1 MTGISHARELLLDA
15 LRQYSAAG
23 NEAEIEQS
31 VLALH
36 TGLDEAFR
44 AYLAS
49 EGYDEV
55 GHLEVN
61 FPELVDLIRDYT
73 DLFEGDPRLPRLLTA
88 LNATRIKIAHPRGD
102 KPSPQQIAND
112 AEQFARLA
120 RRFWQGLFGER
131 CPVSVVVPYPK
142 PVARPSQPLEPPP
155 VEPGAQRSPPSSK
168 LVRVLRPLWRDEIE
182 PRFQSRLFLKRLI
195 AIAILFTLAKWCKD
209 GAIST
214 ARWPEPVKYGGIAL
228 FLVAVG
234 LFLWG
239 IVTIWK
245 ILQQLRL
252 RGLLI
257 VLGVGY
263 LLLISTLVLTSGSPL
278 PLHQEALLTTKRL
291 IVAAGRKT
299 RDVGQTLVE
308 TPGEFRLAYTGHH
321 RPILLASMD
330 PEDTSYLTPIPANRP
345 AQLSLTAE
353 LTASPTR
360 APVMIQESTPTPS
373 SVPATVVIALL
384 PPDCPHTQAR
394 LTAPRVNQAVKDEVQ
409 VEGTANIENFDYYKF
424 EIRREDGDVE
434 DEWHWVESFETPVEE
449 GVLGTWYVSH
459 LPAGIYTFRL
469 TVVNREGNYPFP
481 PCDVRV
487 HVTH

>member
-1 MTGISHARELLLDA
+1 MAGISYAHGLLLDA
-15 LRQYSAAG
+15 LRQYSIAES
-23 NEAEIEQS
+23 EAEIEQS
-31 VLALH
+31 ILALH

-49 EGYDEV
+49 ESRDEV

-112 AEQFARLA
+112 AEQLARLA
-120 RRFWQGLFGER
+120 RRFWRGLFGER
-131 CPVSVVVPYPK
+131 CPASLVVPYPK
-142 PVARPSQPLEPPP
+142 PVARLSQPLEPPP

-168 LVRVLRPLWRDEIE
+168 LVRVLRSLWRDEIE
-182 PRFQSRLFLKRLI
+182 PRFQSKLFFKRLI
-195 AIAILFTLAKWCKD
+195 AIAILFTLAKWCKN

-214 ARWPEPVKYGGIAL
+214 ARWPEPIKYGGIAL

-263 LLLISTLVLTSGSPL
+263 LLLISTLVLTSDSPL

-291 IVAAGRKT
+291 IVAAGHRI
-299 RDVGQTLVE
+299 REVGQTLVE
-308 TPGEFRLAYTGHH
+308 APEEFRFAFTGHR
-321 RPILLASMD
+321 RPLQLSGMN
-330 PEDTSYLTPIPANRP
+330 PEDTPYLTPIPANRP

-353 LTASPTR
+353 PTASSTR

-373 SVPATVVIALL
+373 PVPATAVIALL
-384 PPDCPHTQAR
+384 PPDCPHPQAR
-394 LTAPRVNQAVKDEVQ
+394 LTAPKVNQVIRDEVQ

-424 EIRREDGDVE
+424 EIRREDGDIE
-434 DEWHWVESFETPVEE
+434 DEWHWVESFKTPVEE
-449 GVLGTWYVSH
+449 GVLGTWHVSH